1 MSSTLWSHGLQHAR
15 FPVLHYLLEF
25 AQTHVPWV
33 NDAIQPY
40 LPLSILFSS
49 CLQSFPASGSFLM
62 SWLFSSGGQSIGASA
77 SASFQWYSG
86 LISFRIDWFD
96 FLTVQGT
103 LKSLLQHYNL
113 KALIRWCSAFS
124 MVPLSHPY
132 MTTGKTIPLTRWTFV
147 SQVMCLFSKTLFMFV
162 IAFLPRS
169 KCLLISWQQ
178 SLSAVILEPKKIKSA
193 TVSPHLFAIWSYQL
207 PYINWQFGLLG

>member
-1 MSSTLWSHGLQHAR
+1 MSNTLWSYGLQHAS

-33 NDAIQPY
+33 SDAIQQY

-62 SWLFSSGGQSIGASA
+62 SWLFSLGGQCIGTSA

-96 FLTVQGT
+96 FLTVQET
-103 LKSLLQHYNL
+103 FKSLLQHYNL

-132 MTTGKTIPLTRWTFV
+132 MTTGKIIPLTRWTFV
-147 SQVMCLFSKTLFMFV
+147 SQVM
-162 IAFLPRS
+162 
-169 KCLLISWQQ
+169 
-178 SLSAVILEPKKIKSA
+178 SLHSNS
-193 TVSPHLFAIWSYQL
+193 Q
-207 PYINWQFGLLG
+207 IN